1 MHKLVG
7 GVLVLLSGIGGAV
20 TLFAVPQGDLIL
32 RGVKVGPVEVGGL
45 TTTAAAKKIRVWW
58 EEEKV
63 KTLEVSSDLVKLDL
77 PPMKPIDLGVDLD
90 DTASVQNLPTAT
102 KPVPQGSPTNSESGS
117 RLSPVVFRLNRDKL
131 ATLRELIRIK
141 GGSPAPAKVRYWKG
155 QIIRKH
161 ETSKCSLDE
170 TQLPDRVGKAIFG
183 DRTVLLPLKTDK
195 KFSDDQIDQI
205 SDVVTEF
212 STRFPARN
220 RPRCGN
226 IKLAAHLIDGTITL
240 PGESFS
246 FNETVGRRTLKKG
259 FQKAGVY
266 INGQHDTGIGGGIC
280 QVSTTLYNSVL
291 LANLPIERRSNH
303 SLPVPYVPLGQ
314 DATVDYGNLDLVFK
328 NSYPTPIAI
337 TSEYIP
343 GKLTFRILGKKQNG
357 LKVKIV
363 REKVRTSP
371 MVVSS
376 VNDSKLA
383 MGKTRIIRPGSSLRI
398 YRTYRLVF
406 VDGKLVKKESLG
418 LSRYGGFS
426 RIVAK
431 GTRPNPIA
439 PGTPA
444 NLTPPNNPSNASPT
458 ETPKSDPKPPIPPS
472 HP

>member
-1 MHKLVG
+1 MHKTVG
-7 GVLVLLSGIGGAV
+7 GVLILLGGIGGV
-20 TLFAVPQGDLIL
+20 VSLFAVPQADLIL
-32 RGVKVGPVEVGGL
+32 RDVKVGPVAVGGL
-45 TTTAAAKKIRVWW
+45 TTTAAAKMIRVWW

-77 PPMKPIDLGVDLD
+77 SPMKPTDLGVELD
-90 DTASVQNLPTAT
+90 DKASVQNLPTAS
-102 KPVPQGSPTNSESGS
+102 KPAPQGVPTNSETGS
-117 RLSPVVFRLNRDKL
+117 RLSPVVFRLNPDKL
-131 ATLRELIRIK
+131 ATLRKLIRIK
-141 GGSPAPAKVRYWKG
+141 GGSSAPAKVRYWKG

-161 ETSKCSLDE
+161 ETSKFSLDE
-170 TQLPDRVGKAIFG
+170 SQLPDRVSKAILG
-183 DRTVLLPLKTDK
+183 DRKVLLPLSTDK

-205 SDVVTEF
+205 TDVVTEF

-226 IKLAAHLIDGTITL
+226 IKLAAHLIDGTIVL

-246 FNETVGRRTLKKG
+246 FNETVGRRTIKKG

-291 LANLPIERRSNH
+291 LANLPILRRSNH

-328 NSYPTPIAI
+328 NSYATPIAI
-337 TSEYIP
+337 TSEYVP

-357 LKVKIV
+357 LKVKIA

-376 VNDSKLA
+376 IKDAKLA

-398 YRTYRLVF
+398 YRTYRLVY

-426 RIVAK
+426 RILSR
-431 GTRPNPIA
+431 GTKPSPIT
-439 PGTPA
+439 PSNPA
-444 NLTPPNNPSNASPT
+444 NLTPPNNPPSSSPIG
-458 ETPKSDPKPPIPPS
+458 TPKSEPKPPIPPS
-472 HP
+472 RP